1 MKIMLVRSPR
11 KFCTSVYILLLV
23 LFTVCSIVNA
33 KSRSIK
39 VNAKEAILI
48 EAETRKILVA
58 QNCHERIQPAS
69 FTKIVTLYLVF
80 DAIENG
86 QIELTDKIPISKK
99 AWRTGGSK
107 MFVKVGTRVPLEDLI
122 KGIAI
127 VSGNDACVAVAEYLQ
142 GSVENFVDKM
152 NEVVSELGLKDTHFT
167 TPNGLPSKEQY
178 TTAYDMAM
186 LAAKYI
192 ERFPQALK
200 YHSMQEFTYQ
210 GITQKNRNGLLRK
223 APDLVDGLKTG
234 YVANAGYHL
243 IATAKKKN
251 MRLIAVVMGAPK
263 PYIRE
268 KEALKLLYYGFGNFT
283 KVNLLDKGKPVVEVK
298 VWKGKVDK
306 VGLVA
311 QSSGHIVVPS
321 SEKSKLRLE
330 IDAPKSLFAP
340 LKKGEVKGIAKIISG
355 TKPIKEIKLEVEKD
369 VPKAGILKRLYHSV
383 ALMAVNI
390 NISRISLVAA
400 SSLILILILY
410 LIVKRRRR
418 RKRRFY

>member
-1 MKIMLVRSPR
+1 
-11 KFCTSVYILLLV
+11 
-23 LFTVCSIVNA
+23 
-33 KSRSIK
+33 
-39 VNAKEAILI
+39 
-48 EAETRKILVA
+48 
-58 QNCHERIQPAS
+58 
-69 FTKIVTLYLVF
+69 
-80 DAIENG
+80 
-86 QIELTDKIPISKK
+86 
-99 AWRTGGSK
+99 
-107 MFVKVGTRVPLEDLI
+107 VKVGTRVPLEDLI
-122 KGIAI
+122 KGIAV

-152 NEVVSELGLKDTHFT
+152 NEVVSELGLKDTHFM

-234 YVANAGYHL
+234 YVADAGYHL

-410 LIVKRRRR
+410 LIVKRRK
-418 RKRRFY
+418 RKRRRFY